1 MKFSTVLS
9 IQPTQF
15 DAVVFKGNFNENA
28 ATIAGLG
35 YDGLELAIRDPAQI
49 DLAAITRTLT
59 RHDLVVPAL
68 GTGQAY
74 SEERLSFTDGDGE
87 VRAAAVA
94 RIKAHIRL
102 AAELKAVVILG
113 LIRGRTPP
121 HIERTQAMAWLV
133 TAMGDCAEAADRED
147 VQLVIEPINRYE
159 TDLINS
165 IEEGLGLLAR
175 VGAGSRTLGLL
186 PDTFHM
192 NIEEPSI
199 TASLRRAAPY
209 IFHFHVA
216 DSNRWYPGA
225 GHLDFRNILALLRD
239 EAGYDGWVSAET
251 LPYPDI
257 GTAAAQGLRHL
268 QACLAGSKDGGHE

>member
-1 MKFSTVLS
+1 M
-9 IQPTQF
+9 QPTRF
-15 DAVVFKGNFNENA
+15 EAVVFKGNFSENA
-28 ATIAGLG
+28 AAVAGLG

-49 DLAAITRTLT
+49 DLAAVTRVLA

-74 SEERLSFTDGDGE
+74 GEEGLSFTDGDE
-87 VRAAAVA
+87 AVRAAAVA
-94 RIKAHIRL
+94 RIKDHIGL
-102 AAELKAVVILG
+102 AAELQAVVILG

-121 HIERTQAMAWLV
+121 GIERTQAMAWLV
-133 TAMGDCAEAADRED
+133 AALDECAEVAERVG

-159 TDLINS
+159 TDLINC
-165 IEEGLGLLAR
+165 IEEGLDLLAQ
-175 VGAGSRTLGLL
+175 VGADGRTLGLL

-199 TASLRRAAPY
+199 PASLRRAAPH

-225 GHLDFRNILALLRD
+225 GHLDFKKILALLRD

-257 GTAAAQGLRHL
+257 GTAAERGLRHL
-268 QACLAGSKDGGHE
+268 QACVAGAKDGGDE